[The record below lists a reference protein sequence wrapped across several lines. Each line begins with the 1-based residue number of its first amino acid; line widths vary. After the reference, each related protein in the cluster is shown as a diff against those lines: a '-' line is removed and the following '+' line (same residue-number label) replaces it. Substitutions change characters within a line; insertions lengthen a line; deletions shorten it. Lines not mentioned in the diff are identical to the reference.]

1 MGKVNRGIMQPYMAA
16 IGSRLVDMRAKDVN
30 VNVYV
35 RKWLSEAQTM
45 LQFDGLPD
53 TMPQRDIRKLLQ
65 TNGFMVLVNPKLTGG
80 KLYAFHAG
88 LGGEPDPYYMPTRA
102 VIANPALDFSADLEI
117 HKDAVVVPH
126 DSMYMGLL
134 PILNHYATLAVETD
148 LSLYLATI
156 LSRAP
161 VHISAQGTRSQ
172 ASADEYLRDLEKGKL
187 GAIFEDGFLDGIRS
201 NPGASGT
208 SAQSITDL
216 IELRQYWKASRWND
230 IGLNANYNMKR
241 ESINAAE
248 AQMDDDA
255 LMPFVQD
262 IIQSIQTG
270 LDEANAKGWCD
281 LHVSLG
287 GVWANRQRIEE
298 ATTEAME
305 AEADAAGSDP
315 EPASEAD
322 PEPEEVKPDEN

>member
-1 MGKVNRGIMQPYMAA
+1 MGRIDKGIMQPYMDDV
-16 IGSRLVDMRAKDVN
+16 GSRLIDMRAKYAN

-45 LQFDGLPD
+45 LKFEGLPE
-53 TMPQRDIRKLLQ
+53 TMPQRDVRKLLQ
-65 TNGFMVLVNPKLTGG
+65 TNGFMVLVNPELTGG
-80 KLYAFHAG
+80 NLYAFHAG
-88 LGGEPDPYYMPTRA
+88 LGGEQDPYYMPTRA

-172 ASADEYLRDLEKGKL
+172 ASAEEYLRDLEKGKL
-187 GAIFEDGFLDGIRS
+187 GSIFEDGFLDGIRS

-208 SAQSITDL
+208 SAQHITDL

-262 IIQSIQTG
+262 IIDSIQTG

-298 ATTEAME
+298 ATTEALE
-305 AEADAAGSDP
+305 AEADAAGA
-315 EPASEAD
+315 EPAA
-322 PEPEEVKPDEN
+322 EPEEVKPDEDASIT